1 MDAAPV
7 LKSIHSQ
14 TLDLPPSCLQF
25 CRKHPSY
32 FVIGTYNLQSE
43 EGGAAE
49 IVEAEPGVQKKS
61 QNRNGSLLVFDIGEE
76 STPKLS
82 LIQTISQPSA
92 VLDIRFNN
100 EIEQSQDILAAIS

>member
-14 TLDLPPSCLQF
+14 TLESPPSCLQF
-25 CRKHPSY
+25 CRKYTSY
-32 FVIGTYNLQSE
+32 FVIGTYNLQRE

-49 IVEAEPGVQKKS
+49 IVEAEPSIEKKS

-76 STPKLS
+76 STPKL
-82 LIQTISQPSA
+82 
-92 VLDIRFNN
+92 
-100 EIEQSQDILAAIS
+100 